1 MAIHP
6 GRTKSMVI
14 ASRQKHQL
22 KPPMLKFTLGTNII
36 EQVCEH
42 RVHEVT
48 LEEELKWQSYTDY
61 VCEQLARNL
70 FSHSQLKRYASMDCR
85 KMFFKAHIPA
95 HVNYASTE

>member
-22 KPPMLKFTLGTNII
+22 KPPMLKLTLGTNII

-70 FSHSQLKRYASMDCR
+70 FSHSVMQAWIVAKCFLKPTYQR
-85 KMFFKAHIPA
+85 
-95 HVNYASTE
+95 T

>member
-22 KPPMLKFTLGTNII
+22 KPPMLKLTLGTNII

-42 RVHEVT
+42 RVLGVT

-61 VCEQLARNL
+61 VCEQFARNL

-95 HVNYASTE
+95 DVNYASTE